1 MAGAN
6 TNVQIT
12 DLDFDLIK
20 NNLKNFL
27 KSQDVL
33 KDYNYEGSALAVL
46 LDLLAYNTQY
56 NAYYL
61 NMVANEMFLDSAL
74 YRSSVV
80 SHAKELGYTP
90 KSAIAPTAT
99 INLKVNQVSDSSLT
113 LPRYTTF
120 LSEAIDGVNYNFVT
134 TDNYTVNT
142 DTNHVAYFPNVT
154 IKQGIPASIQY
165 TVNSITNPNYVFEIP
180 NQNVDTTSLRVT
192 VAQSSSNS
200 AYEIYTLASN
210 YTTLNGSSTV
220 YFLNETNTGTYQISF
235 GDGILGTQLTDGNIV
250 NVNYVVTNGTS
261 SAGANNFTLMEP
273 ISGYSN
279 TIVYSVTSATNGGN
293 KESID
298 SIKFQAPKAYSAQNR
313 AVTQDD
319 YITAIQQNT
328 LGYSFDAVNVWSG
341 DQNEPPVYGQVFISV
356 KPAGAYTLTEI
367 QKQQLINSVISPI
380 SVMTVKPVIVDPDY
394 TYLKLAVNVLYDPK
408 RTTLTSAQLQ
418 TAVTNAIY
426 AYGNSNLNSFNST
439 FSSTDLTIAIK
450 SVDQSIITDELSV
463 QVQKKFYPTLNTSR
477 SYKFLFGSPIQKN
490 IYTSGINSSP
500 SFQVVTSF
508 AGTVNGVYLEEIPTY
523 TNGVESIS
531 MMNPGFGYQYPPI
544 VNIIGDGT
552 GATATATINAN
563 GSVNAVTITN
573 AGAGYTTAYVTFTPV
588 ISDTTGQ
595 GAAGTVLLQGAL
607 GTLRTYYNNTTS
619 GKTIINPTA
628 GTIDYGNGII
638 TLNNFNISDVNNP
651 LGQLII
657 TATPTS
663 MIVSSSYNRIITI
676 DPFDPTAITVNVT
689 AKT

>member
-1 MAGAN
+1 M
-6 TNVQIT
+6 
-12 DLDFDLIK
+12 LF
-20 NNLKNFL
+20 
-27 KSQDVL
+27 
-33 KDYNYEGSALAVL
+33 
-46 LDLLAYNTQY
+46 
-56 NAYYL
+56 
-61 NMVANEMFLDSAL
+61 
-74 YRSSVV
+74 RS
-80 SHAKELGYTP
+80 
-90 KSAIAPTAT
+90 
-99 INLKVNQVSDSSLT
+99 
-113 LPRYTTF
+113 
-120 LSEAIDGVNYNFVT
+120 FVT

-356 KPAGAYTLTEI
+356 KPAGA
-367 QKQQLINSVISPI
+367 
-380 SVMTVKPVIVDPDY
+380 
-394 TYLKLAVNVLYDPK
+394 
-408 RTTLTSAQLQ
+408 
-418 TAVTNAIY
+418 
-426 AYGNSNLNSFNST
+426 
-439 FSSTDLTIAIK
+439 
-450 SVDQSIITDELSV
+450 
-463 QVQKKFYPTLNTSR
+463 
-477 SYKFLFGSPIQKN
+477 
-490 IYTSGINSSP
+490 
-500 SFQVVTSF
+500 
-508 AGTVNGVYLEEIPTY
+508 
-523 TNGVESIS
+523 
-531 MMNPGFGYQYPPI
+531 
-544 VNIIGDGT
+544 
-552 GATATATINAN
+552 
-563 GSVNAVTITN
+563 
-573 AGAGYTTAYVTFTPV
+573 
-588 ISDTTGQ
+588 
-595 GAAGTVLLQGAL
+595 
-607 GTLRTYYNNTTS
+607 
-619 GKTIINPTA
+619 
-628 GTIDYGNGII
+628 
-638 TLNNFNISDVNNP
+638 
-651 LGQLII
+651 
-657 TATPTS
+657 
-663 MIVSSSYNRIITI
+663 
-676 DPFDPTAITVNVT
+676 
-689 AKT
+689 